1 MKRALGLMALA
12 SLMSVAI
19 AAPAQATFP
28 GANGKIAFYTY
39 FSHPQRIGTIDP
51 DGTNRTL
58 ITSGERRSKVS
69 PAWSADGST
78 IAFISSGRGPDR
90 LMTMAADG
98 TGAVSVFTSDRW
110 RYLAS
115 PSWSSDG
122 TELAVGTSASHLGF
136 HILVVNIDGSG
147 FSVIDSKNLMSQPAW
162 SPDGTR
168 IAYVRDFTD
177 IYTMNPDGTGR
188 EMVTEGY
195 SPDWSPDASQLV
207 YANNHDIFVVSV
219 DGTGRTR
226 LTDTARRVE
235 YTPAFSPDGT
245 KIAFD
250 RTIGP
255 DPLDTDDIWIMDT
268 DGTNAA
274 RITDTPKIDE
284 FDLDWQAT

>member
-1 MKRALGLMALA
+1 MALA
-12 SLMSVAI
+12 SVMLVAI
-19 AAPAQATFP
+19 AGPAQATFP
-28 GANGKIAFYTY
+28 GSNGKIVFFTY
-39 FSHPQRIGTIDP
+39 NTNPPQIGTIDP

-69 PAWSADGST
+69 PAWSADGLT

-98 TGAVSVFTSDRW
+98 TGAVLVFTSDRW
-110 RYLAS
+110 RYLNT

-122 TELAVGTSASHLGF
+122 TELAVGASAPHLGF
-136 HILVVNIDGSG
+136 HILIVNVDGSG
-147 FSVIDSKNLMSQPAW
+147 FSVIDTKNLMTDPAW

-188 EMVTEGY
+188 ELVTHG
-195 SPDWSPDASQLV
+195 SFPDWSPDASQLV
-207 YANNHDIFVVSV
+207 FENRLDIFVVNV

-226 LTDTARRVE
+226 LTDTARRAE

-250 RTIGP
+250 RTIGS
-255 DPLDTDDIWIMDT
+255 DPLDTDDIWIMDS
-268 DGTNAA
+268 DGANAA

-284 FDLDWQAT
+284 FDLNWQAT